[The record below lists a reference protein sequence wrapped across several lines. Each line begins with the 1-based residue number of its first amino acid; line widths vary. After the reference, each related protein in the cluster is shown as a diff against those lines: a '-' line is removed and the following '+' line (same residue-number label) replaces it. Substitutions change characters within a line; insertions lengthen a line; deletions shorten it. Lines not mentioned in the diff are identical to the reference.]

1 MIVRILACA
10 GLLLAAPVVV
20 MGQDATPVAA
30 PDGAITL
37 VAGQLQNPRGFAWG
51 EDGLLYVSLAGNGG
65 TKITTSDDSSPEDQV
80 VGPTMTG
87 QTASVVQIV
96 DGCGVPFVTGLPST
110 ADPYGDVQGPVDV
123 AFLDDQMHILQ
134 DATGGYEAVGP
145 DFPNGIYTL
154 NPDGSVRLMSDLSAY
169 VAAKPAGNL
178 YHVLE
183 LGEPFAFAPG
193 DGGFW
198 VVDANQGLLLW
209 VAVSGQVTLIADL
222 SEGHPVPTALTVAPD
237 GAVYVGFLTPG
248 PHVDGTAKVVRIDPE
263 DYSVSD
269 YWTGLTTVTGLAT
282 DADGNLYALE
292 MATGNQTTE
301 PNIFPDTGRLVRQT
315 GPNSMDVLITGLD
328 FPISM
333 DSGPD
338 GALYISLPAIATD
351 GEPGGIIRVDPS
363 LITETVAMPE
373 GLLATSPCAP
383 IATPEAEPDLVPATI
398 PAASPV
404 ATEAPAA
411 TPAAD
416 ETDQGDKQGIA
427 SVAVQIDNFAFGPA
441 DQTVAAGGIVTW
453 TNVDSVAHTVS
464 AADGSFDS
472 GNLNPGETY
481 VHQFEQAGTFEYHC
495 QYHPNMM
502 GTITVE

>member
-1 MIVRILACA
+1 
-10 GLLLAAPVVV
+10 

-65 TKITTSDDSSPEDQV
+65 TTITTSDDSSPEDQV

-123 AFLDDQMHILQ
+123 AFLNDQMHILQ

-154 NPDGSVRLMSDLSAY
+154 NPDSSVRLISDLSAY

-248 PHVDGTAKVVRIDPE
+248 PHIDGTSKVVRIDPE
-263 DYSVSD
+263 DYSVTD

-282 DADGNLYALE
+282 DIDGNLYALE

-315 GPNSMDVLITGLD
+315 GPNSMDVLVTGLD

-338 GALYISLPAIATD
+338 GALLHLIAGDRHRWRAGRHHPRRSLFDHRD
-351 GEPGGIIRVDPS
+351 GRH
-363 LITETVAMPE
+363 
-373 GLLATSPCAP
+373 
-383 IATPEAEPDLVPATI
+383 
-398 PAASPV
+398 
-404 ATEAPAA
+404 
-411 TPAAD
+411 
-416 ETDQGDKQGIA
+416 
-427 SVAVQIDNFAFGPA
+427 
-441 DQTVAAGGIVTW
+441 AGGLARDLAVHPYRHARGRAGPRPR
-453 TNVDSVAHTVS
+453 DDPGRVAGG
-464 AADGSFDS
+464 DRGSGRHARGGRDRS
-472 GNLNPGETY
+472 GR
-481 VHQFEQAGTFEYHC
+481 QAGHRLRRG
-495 QYHPNMM
+495 PDR
-502 GTITVE
+502 